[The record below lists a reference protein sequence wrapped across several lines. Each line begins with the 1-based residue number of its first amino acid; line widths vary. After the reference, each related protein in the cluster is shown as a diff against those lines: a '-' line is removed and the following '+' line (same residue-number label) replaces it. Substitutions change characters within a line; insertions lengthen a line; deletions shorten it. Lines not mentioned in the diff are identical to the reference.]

1 MNMRRNW
8 HCTCIF
14 TYATI
19 YWSKAHARLYYKA
32 YNSVPNWH
40 CTRMQALASPPFQNS
55 YESNETSPLA
65 NYKWTTSTTNT
76 WPKDHLTLHKV
87 YRLNLGG
94 KNRVT
99 ICYISPCTSFS
110 SSSSAISRFFGCSN
124 GRLFLWIVKVEF
136 KIWLLKIVSFLVFHN
151 VQRTPA

>member
-1 MNMRRNW
+1 MHNSRTAASVTFNLYLP
-8 HCTCIF
+8 CSAGYTCIF

-19 YWSKAHARLYYKA
+19 YWSKAHAWLYYKA

-87 YRLNLGG
+87 YSLDLGRKKG
-94 KNRVT
+94 
-99 ICYISPCTSFS
+99 SPHATSLPALVS
-110 SSSSAISRFFGCSN
+110 DLVVHQPSPDSSAVATDAYSCGSSKYNSRSN
-124 GRLFLWIVKVEF
+124 C
-136 KIWLLKIVSFLVFHN
+136 
-151 VQRTPA
+151 